1 LKKNVKIRISHFST
15 RDRRKPFYVY
25 RVVITGM
32 DIANQVIRKQNAADN
47 LIDEKSGKWSA
58 IRFKQYNI

>member
-1 LKKNVKIRISHFST
+1 
-15 RDRRKPFYVY
+15 
-25 RVVITGM
+25 M

-58 IRFKQYNI
+58 VRFKQYNI